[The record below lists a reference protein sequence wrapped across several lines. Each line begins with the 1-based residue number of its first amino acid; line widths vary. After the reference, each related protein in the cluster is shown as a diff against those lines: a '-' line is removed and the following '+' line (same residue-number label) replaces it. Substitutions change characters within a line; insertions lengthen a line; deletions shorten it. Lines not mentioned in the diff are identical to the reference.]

1 MSGTNYPQRTRKP
14 HENPGGNTRDVNA
27 AQRVQQALKLRAQ
40 GLEYDEVAAQAGY
53 ASRGAAHNAIRREL
67 QRTITTNVEEM
78 RREEALIL
86 TQLHKRCMT
95 AAMSETN
102 KGFLFAVDRVLG
114 IRERYARLFGLDAKN
129 DDIMAGVTVVREYGV
144 EVGKV

>member
-1 MSGTNYPQRTRKP
+1 MSTRHAKP
-14 HENPGGNTRDVNA
+14 PHGNPEGKTRDVNA
-27 AQRVQQALKLRAQ
+27 AQRVQTALQLRAQ
-40 GLEYDEVAAQAGY
+40 GLEYDEVAARAGY

-67 QRTITTNVEEM
+67 ERTITSNVEEM

-86 TQLHKRCMT
+86 TQLHKRCMS

-144 EVGKV
+144 EVTKV